1 MSPPLWL
8 AFLIGCGSTDKR
20 AGELGDT
27 GIGSTSTVS
36 PPSATPGTSPTGS
49 TSTGTTTT
57 STPTGSTATG
67 TLDHT
72 GDTSSARDTAGPLDT
87 AGPDTADTGP
97 PPPPPCHPLVIA
109 HRGASGTAPEDT
121 LAALELAFAFGTRLA
136 EVDVRVSSDG
146 HAYLLHDPDVDRTTR
161 ALGPGS
167 DLTLLELRM
176 LDAGRWKGE
185 AWVGQTIP
193 SLADALRLADRFG
206 ASLYIDPKTPA
217 AEAVAAAIDEAGVPP
232 ETVWLSFGD
241 PFQLEE
247 YVALLPTSPGV
258 WWGGIP
264 EDWGEPDF
272 DAEAWFESLSLANV
286 VAVEFDWPTVIG
298 DERFA
303 SYSEAARDVG
313 LEIWTYT
320 VNNRDDMVRAA
331 GELGLDGIETDYPIA
346 MQDIVCGGGDGGPLP
361 EGGLRGTWSFT
372 DGLLPEGDGSQ
383 LVAVG
388 GLAIDLGDSRELGL
402 PDLPDGGVP
411 LRGRWLALVE
421 AGMRLNV
428 SSFNTIFSPMGQLGL
443 AFAYGASERVIPCL
457 GFAAGFGDMRGDFED
472 AFGDG
477 RANTFGFTLTTVL
490 RQPLGERQSVY
501 VEGGGGYFIRSLYWG
516 GAFVDPVTGEITEG
530 RVLEQQN
537 FGWQARVGWL
547 LRRDHPR
554 RPRLLD
560 VGLAVQTSRADPWVY
575 WTDDVRFSATERDTW
590 LILSVRFWDGL

>member
-8 AFLIGCGSTDKR
+8 AFLIGCGSTDKQ

-27 GIGSTSTVS
+27 GVGSASTVS

-57 STPTGSTATG
+57 STPTGSTPTG

-87 AGPDTADTGP
+87 ARADTADTGP

-146 HAYLLHDPDVDRTTR
+146 RAYLLHDPDVDRTTR

-217 AEAVAAAIDEAGVPP
+217 AEAVAAAIDEAGVSP

-247 YVALLPTSPGV
+247 YAALLPTSPGV

-286 VAVEFDWPTVIG
+286 VAVEFDWPTVLG

-346 MQDIVCGGGDGGPLP
+346 MQDILCGGGDGGPLP

-388 GLAIDLGDSRELGL
+388 GLATELGEPSTLGL
-402 PDLPDGGVP
+402 PELPDGGATQVLRLPAPTAEQAIRLFPNAIHFDIGNGLGINQWSLLVDILRPPESADGWIP
-411 LRGRWLALVE
+411 LLQTNHLNENDAEVYLRPGDGAIGILEQYHGELPVNEWHRVAITVDTTTGPGGTMSVFIDGAAVGEIALTGGIDSRFSLNSTWAWSE
-421 AGMRLNV
+421 ALLFADPGGFTSAVAV
-428 SSFNTIFSPMGQLGL
+428 SSLQLH
-443 AFAYGASERVIPCL
+443 
-457 GFAAGFGDMRGDFED
+457 D
-472 AFGDG
+472 
-477 RANTFGFTLTTVL
+477 
-490 RQPLGERQSVY
+490 
-501 VEGGGGYFIRSLYWG
+501 
-516 GAFVDPVTGEITEG
+516 
-530 RVLEQQN
+530 
-537 FGWQARVGWL
+537 
-547 LRRDHPR
+547 
-554 RPRLLD
+554 RLLSPEEIAELGAASAS
-560 VGLAVQTSRADPWVY
+560 GLP
-575 WTDDVRFSATERDTW
+575 ER
-590 LILSVRFWDGL
+590 